1 MASRSKEL
9 LRNTVILM
17 VGKIFTQF
25 LSFFLLPLY
34 THTLATADYG
44 SVDLVM
50 SYITLLVPVVTVQQE
65 MATFRFLVDVR
76 GDEKKQAEIIA
87 TSIKSVL
94 FRIMLFMIPAV
105 TVSCFVQWQYAYLI
119 LACGASVAIS
129 NLFLQIARG
138 FGKNAKYATGSVFAG
153 AITLTLNLLL
163 ICVFNFGAESIL
175 ISSTIANLCC
185 STYLFASLKIARYLT
200 MARPGKELK
209 KQMIKYSW
217 PLVPNGISWW
227 LINAS
232 DRTIVSIFLGAA
244 ANGIYAVANK
254 IPSIISGFLSIFT
267 LSWTESASVHINDEE
282 GRDAFFSNVAKNTLR
297 IFSSLGVLVIAIL
310 PLAFNI
316 IIGEEYHDAYNYIP
330 IAVVAVLLNCMV
342 SIYSA
347 VYVAK
352 KMTKKVAST
361 SICSAAI
368 NIVVDLLLVHFIGIY
383 AAVISSAVAY
393 LVMVVYRHFDI
404 KNYVK
409 IKYQASEII
418 LATLGVVGISA
429 IYYFGGFYVYIIGVI
444 FATLYTIIM
453 NRKILK
459 KIFTS
464 IKKTIR

>member
-1 MASRSKEL
+1 
-9 LRNTVILM
+9 
-17 VGKIFTQF
+17 
-25 LSFFLLPLY
+25 
-34 THTLATADYG
+34 
-44 SVDLVM
+44 
-50 SYITLLVPVVTVQQE
+50 
-65 MATFRFLVDVR
+65 
-76 GDEKKQAEIIA
+76 
-87 TSIKSVL
+87 
-94 FRIMLFMIPAV
+94 
-105 TVSCFVQWQYAYLI
+105 
-119 LACGASVAIS
+119 
-129 NLFLQIARG
+129 
-138 FGKNAKYATGSVFAG
+138 
-153 AITLTLNLLL
+153 
-163 ICVFNFGAESIL
+163 
-175 ISSTIANLCC
+175 
-185 STYLFASLKIARYLT
+185 
-200 MARPGKELK
+200 
-209 KQMIKYSW
+209 
-217 PLVPNGISWW
+217 
-227 LINAS
+227 
-232 DRTIVSIFLGAA
+232 
-244 ANGIYAVANK
+244 
-254 IPSIISGFLSIFT
+254 